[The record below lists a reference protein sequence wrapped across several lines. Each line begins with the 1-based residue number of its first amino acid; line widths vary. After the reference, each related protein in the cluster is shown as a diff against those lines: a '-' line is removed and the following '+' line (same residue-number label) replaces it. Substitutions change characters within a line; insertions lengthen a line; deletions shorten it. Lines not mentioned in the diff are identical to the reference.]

1 MKKILWLCPLMLLIM
16 AFIGCD
22 DKEKDD
28 DEGLGGQLSE
38 TTWAAEV
45 KKYPFL
51 TNFPEYDGELE
62 NHRYDDTY
70 GILQYIIMDY
80 KCEESLKTKYCAKL
94 TAAGFVDEDGY
105 GIYKKTTTEYK
116 LAVSISYGGGT
127 LALRLSAEPI
137 Q

>member
-1 MKKILWLCPLMLLIM
+1 MKKILWLCPLMLLMM

-22 DKEKDD
+22 DKED

-51 TNFPEYDGELE
+51 SNFPAYDGELE

-116 LAVSISYGGGT
+116 LAAIISYGGGT
-127 LALRLSAEPI
+127 LALSLSAEPI

>member
-1 MKKILWLCPLMLLIM
+1 MKKILWLCPLMLLMM

-28 DEGLGGQLSE
+28 DESLGGQLSE

-80 KCEESLKTKYCAKL
+80 KCEESLKTKYCY
-94 TAAGFVDEDGY
+94 E
-105 GIYKKTTTEYK
+105 IYKKTTTEYK
-116 LAVSISYGGGT
+116 LAAIISYGGGT
-127 LALRLSAEPI
+127 LALSLSAEPI

>member
-1 MKKILWLCPLMLLIM
+1 M
-16 AFIGCD
+16 G
-22 DKEKDD
+22 
-28 DEGLGGQLSE
+28 SRS
-38 TTWAAEV
+38 

-94 TAAGFVDEDGY
+94 TNSPDSWTKTVMGF
-105 GIYKKTTTEYK
+105 IKRQPQNTN
-116 LAVSISYGGGT
+116 
-127 LALRLSAEPI
+127 
-137 Q
+137 

>member
-1 MKKILWLCPLMLLIM
+1 MKKILWLCPLMLLMM

-28 DEGLGGQLSE
+28 DEGLSGQLSE

-94 TAAGFVDEDGY
+94 TAA
-105 GIYKKTTTEYK
+105 
-116 LAVSISYGGGT
+116 
-127 LALRLSAEPI
+127 
-137 Q
+137 

>member
-1 MKKILWLCPLMLLIM
+1 MKKILWLCPLMLLMM

-28 DEGLGGQLSE
+28 DEGLSGQLSE

-70 GILQYIIMDY
+70 GIGTIYHNGLQM
-80 KCEESLKTKYCAKL
+80 
-94 TAAGFVDEDGY
+94 
-105 GIYKKTTTEYK
+105 
-116 LAVSISYGGGT
+116 
-127 LALRLSAEPI
+127 
-137 Q
+137 

>member
-1 MKKILWLCPLMLLIM
+1 MKKILWLCPLMLLMM

-28 DEGLGGQLSE
+28 DEGLSGQLSE

-105 GIYKKTTTEYK
+105 GIYKN
-116 LAVSISYGGGT
+116 LNSA
-127 LALRLSAEPI
+127 AL
-137 Q
+137 

>member
-1 MKKILWLCPLMLLIM
+1 MKKILWLCPLMLLMM

-38 TTWAAEV
+38 TTWAA
-45 KKYPFL
+45 
-51 TNFPEYDGELE
+51 
-62 NHRYDDTY
+62 
-70 GILQYIIMDY
+70 
-80 KCEESLKTKYCAKL
+80 EESLKTKYCAKL

-116 LAVSISYGGGT
+116 LAAIISYGGGT
-127 LALRLSAEPI
+127 LALSLSAEPI

>member
-1 MKKILWLCPLMLLIM
+1 MLLMM

-28 DEGLGGQLSE
+28 DESLGGQLSE

-70 GILQYIIMDY
+70 GILQYIINQ
-80 KCEESLKTKYCAKL
+80 
-94 TAAGFVDEDGY
+94 
-105 GIYKKTTTEYK
+105 I
-116 LAVSISYGGGT
+116 
-127 LALRLSAEPI
+127 LRQTDSCRIRGRRRLWDL
-137 Q
+137 

>member
-1 MKKILWLCPLMLLIM
+1 MKKILWLCPLMLLMM

-28 DEGLGGQLSE
+28 DESLGGQLSE

-80 KCEESLKTKYCAKL
+80 KL
-94 TAAGFVDEDGY
+94 AA
-105 GIYKKTTTEYK
+105 I
-116 LAVSISYGGGT
+116 ISYGGGT
-127 LALRLSAEPI
+127 LALSLSAEPI